1 MTMKKAFKIT
11 TYCLIVSGVIALGLC
26 YLIIPE
32 RTKFAID
39 IVVDYLNKPLGVAFG
54 TTITLGLVIGVV
66 LKIVWD
72 RHKDSIKKDI
82 SDYKQVIES
91 EKAKLE
97 LAKKELETKESDI
110 KTLLSNYSQRIDNL
124 TELLVKVCET
134 IPNAKIKALGVEIKS
149 TQNEIKHDLE
159 QKQELV
165 EKYSDK
171 ELTEIFN
178 KLADLEKVVKTYGE
192 RKETTND

>member
-1 MTMKKAFKIT
+1 MTMKKALKIS
-11 TYCLIVSGVIALGLC
+11 TYCLLVSIIVAIGLC
-26 YLIIPE
+26 YIIIPE
-32 RTKFAID
+32 RTKWAFD
-39 IVVDYLNKPLGVAFG
+39 IVVDYLNKPLGVSFG

-66 LKIVWD
+66 LKLVWD
-72 RHKDSIKKDI
+72 RHKDSIKQDI
-82 SDYKQVIES
+82 SGFTQYVES

-97 LAKKELETKESDI
+97 LAKKELESKESDI
-110 KTLLSNYSQRIDNL
+110 KALLSNYSQRIDNL
-124 TELLVKVCET
+124 TELIVKVCET
-134 IPNAKIKALGVEIKS
+134 SPNAKIKAIGVEIKT

-159 QKQELV
+159 QKQDLI

-171 ELTEIFN
+171 ELTEIFD

>member
-11 TYCLIVSGVIALGLC
+11 TYCIIVSGIVALGLC

-134 IPNAKIKALGVEIKS
+134 SPNAKIKALGVEIKS

-159 QKQELV
+159 QKQDLI

-171 ELTEIFN
+171 ELTEIFD
-178 KLADLEKVVKTYGE
+178 KLAELEKVVKTYGE
-192 RKETTND
+192 RKETTNN

>member
-1 MTMKKAFKIT
+1 MTMKKALKIS
-11 TYCLIVSGVIALGLC
+11 TYCLLVSIIVAIGLC
-26 YLIIPE
+26 YIIIPE
-32 RTKFAID
+32 RTKWAFD

-66 LKIVWD
+66 LKLVWD
-72 RHKDSIKKDI
+72 RHKDSIKQDI
-82 SDYKQVIES
+82 SGFTQYVES

-97 LAKKELETKESDI
+97 LAKKELESKESDI
-110 KTLLSNYSQRIDNL
+110 KALLSNYSQRIDNL
-124 TELLVKVCET
+124 TELIVKVCET
-134 IPNAKIKALGVEIKS
+134 SPNAKIKAIGVEIKT

-159 QKQELV
+159 QKQDLI

-171 ELTEIFN
+171 ELTEIFD